1 MTTQI
6 VEAILAEAEKHK
18 AKRITEVHL
27 KIGSLSFLNPDQ
39 VRFAFKV
46 LSKDSILE
54 KSRLY
59 ITLTEGEVR
68 CPNCG
73 YHGPLN
79 MADDPLLHVP
89 YPTLMCPKCSSIVEI
104 VAGKGCEIESVKIA
118 VENSTEHK

>member
-6 VEAILAEAEKHK
+6 VDTILAEAGKHK
-18 AKRITEVHL
+18 AKRVTAVHL

-59 ITLTEGEVR
+59 ITLAKGEVR
-68 CPNCG
+68 CPKCR
-73 YHGPLN
+73 YQGPLN
-79 MADDPLLHVP
+79 VEDDPALHIP

-104 VAGKGCEIESVKIA
+104 IAGKGCEITSMKVG
-118 VENSTEHK
+118 V